1 MNKIW
6 ISFFKVLIVPVIMG
20 IVRSFGV
27 GQSRQ
32 LSSNSQDTGWFNVS
46 VKVQVSGISMPNCHR
61 FNLNILFLFFLFW
74 LS

>member
-1 MNKIW
+1 M
-6 ISFFKVLIVPVIMG
+6 KVLIVPVIMG
-20 IVRSFGV
+20 IVISFGV

-46 VKVQVSGISMPNCHR
+46 VKVQVSEISLHNCHR

>member
-1 MNKIW
+1 M
-6 ISFFKVLIVPVIMG
+6 KVLIVPVIMG
-20 IVRSFGV
+20 IVISFGV

-46 VKVQVSGISMPNCHR
+46 VKVQVSEISLPNCHR